1 VNVKTAR
8 TTIRNRVLPTVA
20 AVVFLSAVANPAGT
34 ANADDDLP
42 RGKLSDCGWQ
52 DLKTWG
58 WHDRAESVHNR
69 SGSDV
74 RYEGHFDF
82 GDPANGHTFDD
93 ENLFE
98 NKNGV
103 AMANISPP
111 NSADHVYRFRP
122 C

>member
-1 VNVKTAR
+1 VTTRNVHVNVNAAR

-20 AVVFLSAVANPAGT
+20 AVVFLPAVTNPAGT

-42 RGKLSDCGWQ
+42 RGK
-52 DLKTWG
+52 
-58 WHDRAESVHNR
+58 
-69 SGSDV
+69 
-74 RYEGHFDF
+74 
-82 GDPANGHTFDD
+82 
-93 ENLFE
+93 FE